1 MKITRLAQTLF
12 VASGAWLII
21 SGISELT
28 TTSKGNE
35 YGSWADET
43 SFMALG
49 MRSNGS
55 LKVGLGIGLL
65 GAASLSNT
73 STNNTSTGNS
83 PLRLPTTELLPK
95 SQPSD
100 GTSEGDFAACYLI
113 YCDRGGKEVA
123 VISNTWTDG
132 KTLTLGDENGRRL
145 GIFSKNDQGE
155 WYMTGMNK

>member
-1 MKITRLAQTLF
+1 MKTTPLAQTLF
-12 VASGAWLII
+12 IAGGAWLII
-21 SGISELT
+21 SGIGEMMTRSQ
-28 TTSKGNE
+28 GNE

-49 MRSNGS
+49 MRSDGS

-73 STNNTSTGNS
+73 STSKTSTGNN
-83 PLRLPTTELLPK
+83 PLQPK

-123 VISNTWTDG
+123 KISNTWTDG

-145 GIFSKNDQGE
+145 GTFSKNDQDE

>member
-1 MKITRLAQTLF
+1 MKTTPLAQTLF
-12 VASGAWLII
+12 IAGGAWLII
-21 SGISELT
+21 SGIGELMT
-28 TTSKGNE
+28 RSQSNE
-35 YGSWADET
+35 YRSWADET

-73 STNNTSTGNS
+73 STGSNTLS
-83 PLRLPTTELLPK
+83 PKAR
-95 SQPSD
+95 PSD

-145 GIFSKNDQGE
+145 GTFSKNDQDE